1 MEMIEAI
8 EKLKDNHA
16 LICLEN
22 RALIKME
29 KDNLKLTIKEIPTED
44 IAAYFRTNYNLFT
57 SFSIQLPKKKF
68 TAKKVKCI
76 RDAAKLITDE
86 LSPVFICKNGVSLCT
101 YK

>member
-29 KDNLKLTIKEIPTED
+29 KEKIWLN
-44 IAAYFRTNYNLFT
+44 
-57 SFSIQLPKKKF
+57 
-68 TAKKVKCI
+68 
-76 RDAAKLITDE
+76 
-86 LSPVFICKNGVSLCT
+86 
-101 YK
+101 

>member
-29 KDNLKLTIKEIPTED
+29 KKFIYGIVNGIQNFQEMILFHYFNRIRLKFMKMTMVLIWKKMKSIMHGVID
-44 IAAYFRTNYNLFT
+44 ICRKDIFYDRN
-57 SFSIQLPKKKF
+57 
-68 TAKKVKCI
+68 CI
-76 RDAAKLITDE
+76 
-86 LSPVFICKNGVSLCT
+86 
-101 YK
+101 